1 VNDAMPGSA
10 ERIRTVVV
18 GGGQAGLAVSREL
31 GQRGVEH
38 VVLEQARVA
47 QAWRDRWDSFTLVTP
62 NWTMDLPGS
71 PYSGDDPEGHVE
83 RDEIVRYL
91 EDYST
96 TWRAQ
101 VREGVRVGT
110 LTAGTSSRFELATS
124 NGHIEAEVVVVCTGA
139 FQRPYRPV
147 ADQFPV
153 GLAVLDALDYRNPD
167 ALPSGQVLL
176 VGSGQTGCQLAEEL
190 HHAGRSVFLSCGRAP
205 WVPRR
210 LDDLDIVTWQTRI
223 DFFDQPL
230 EDLPSPAGRL
240 VANPQ
245 ATGEGGGHD
254 LHYRTLQELGVVLL
268 GRIAGVD
275 GHRVRFD
282 DDLAASVA
290 FGDAWWVDVRRM
302 LRERLPAKG
311 YHVPELPIPPPFRY
325 TPVSDMS
332 LRGFGA
338 VIFTSGYRPDF
349 RWIDFPIC
357 DDLGYPI
364 TINGASPHVPGLY
377 FCGIHFMRIRRS
389 GFLYGVGEDAALV
402 AQAIADNE
410 HRHTETRQAARP
422 TSL

>member
-1 VNDAMPGSA
+1 MPVSA
-10 ERIRTVVV
+10 VRIRSVVV

-71 PYSGDDPEGHVE
+71 PYDGDDPEGHVE
-83 RDEIVRYL
+83 RDAIVRYV
-91 EDYST
+91 EDYAR
-96 TWRAQ
+96 TWRTP
-101 VREGVRVGT
+101 VREGLRVEGV
-110 LTAGTSSRFELATS
+110 TAGRSSRFQLVTS
-124 NGHIEAEVVVVCTGA
+124 EGHIETDVAVICTGA
-139 FQRPYRPV
+139 FQRPHRPV
-147 ADQFPV
+147 ADHFPV
-153 GLAVLDALDYRNPD
+153 GLAVLDAIDYRNPD
-167 ALPSGQVLL
+167 ALPNGKVLL
-176 VGSGQTGCQLAEEL
+176 IGSGQTGCQLAEEL
-190 HHAGRSVFLSCGRAP
+190 HRAGRDVFLSCGRAP

-210 LDDLDIVTWQTRI
+210 LDDLDIVTWLTRVGY
-223 DFFDQPL
+223 FDLPL
-230 EDLPSPAGRL
+230 GDLPSPAGRL

-254 LHYRTLQELGVVLL
+254 LHYRTLQQLGVVLL

-275 GHRVRFD
+275 GHRARFD

-290 FGDAWWVDVRRM
+290 FGDTWWEDARRM
-302 LRERLPAKG
+302 LNDRLPAKG
-311 YHVPELPIPPPFRY
+311 YRVPELPVPPAFRY
-325 TPVSDMS
+325 TPVTDVD
-332 LRGFGA
+332 LQDFGA

-349 RWIDFPIC
+349 GWIDFPIC

-364 TINGASPHVPGLY
+364 TVCGASPHVPGLY

-402 AQAIADNE
+402 AQAIAANE
-410 HRHTETRQAARP
+410 HTQTATFQTARSASP
-422 TSL
+422 R